1 MSCDNAKK
9 EKLYQIGEVSRMGG
23 ISQRTLRHYNKL
35 KLLEPDFVD
44 DNNYRYYSL
53 QTMLKLPVIRYLR
66 MLGFSLK
73 EIAPMLRSK
82 NLSQV
87 MHSFEK
93 RLDQYDQEAR
103 KLAEQREAL
112 DDWNRLVSEAS
123 FVLSVRPFSIGV
135 KYKDCADLIHMPYRF
150 TGNYAEAVVSLD
162 FAAFVEKCNNAI
174 TGPVIIRF
182 NSLDQAREASC
193 DAVPCEVHLLQKAM
207 RPIAPENTY
216 RMNGGMYLAAYHI
229 GPFNKFYETCNRMAT
244 FAKRAGYHLQDGCYM
259 RFVTDYWTTYDSN
272 LFVTEILVPIKTD
285 ESSASCS

>member
-1 MSCDNAKK
+1 MSLDNDKK

-87 MHSFEK
+87 MRSFEK
-93 RLDQYDQEAR
+93 RLDKYDQEAC

-123 FVLSVRPFSIGV
+123 FVLSVKPVSIGV
-135 KYKDCADLIHMPYRF
+135 KYKSSADLICMPYRF

-162 FAAFVEKCNNAI
+162 FAAFVEKCDNAI

-182 NSLDQAREASC
+182 GSLDQARKASC
-193 DAVPCEVHLLQKAM
+193 DAAPCDVHLLQRAM

-216 RMNGGMYLAAYHI
+216 QVKGGMYLAAYHI
-229 GPFNKFYETCNRMAT
+229 GPFNKFCETCDRMDA
-244 FAKRAGYHLQDGCYM
+244 FAKRAGYHLEDGCYM

-272 LFVTEILVPIKTD
+272 LFVSEILVPIKTD
-285 ESSASCS
+285 EE